1 MAETQDIIFAIR
13 DKMSEAVC
21 PMVKEAVEESAV
33 SMRNLTST
41 SLDGQK
47 LFDEKDKV
55 VERFKALFESNFD
68 HLVVEKSSRVIPLD
82 YSSLSLVQEEDLEA
96 IIAMEGMIAHA
107 RNCDIH
113 EYLCFT
119 TRLDSMFFGTRI
131 DESNNP
137 MDPEQIGDAFKD
149 ALQPLGLKPTGLL
162 MVYRQFNAMVFH
174 PLESVLATANEL
186 LIAYGIMPDLD
197 INARQ
202 KEDIKGKRSQPRPK
216 VDPVERAFSKEEEWS
231 GNEPQSNS
239 HSQQMFSMM
248 QTLMRNMGAAS
259 TPAAAPA
266 AGQPSAVGG
275 NGNATGAIPVGLQAG
290 MMVGGRQVELVATDK
305 LVELLNKLDG
315 VDNLEST
322 GREDLL
328 STVGKQLEADSNS
341 DTLQAIDNEKSDVI
355 NLINLLYEAI
365 WEDNSV
371 PIPVKEL
378 LGRTQ
383 ITALKIALQESAFFE
398 DETHPMRIL
407 INELATAGISWTE
420 SHEVTEDPVYQQM
433 EKTVAELISEY
444 KGESAYIEKLVE
456 DFRYFKRRQLLS
468 NQEAENSLMDADE
481 RADRLEEVKLYA
493 REKIMERILDPAIPE
508 SVRTFLDEFFHK
520 FLVQVILREGPGG
533 VSWKPVM
540 NTIDVLLW
548 TVHSERTASDL
559 DRFLKLKPRLMIN
572 LKKAL
577 DVAEIPEEDSLGA
590 LRDLQHV
597 QEECFKAVEHEQES
611 EELEDFAAW
620 MATAKPV
627 AESEL
632 VPLPEDDEHM
642 QEVTKIPIGIWLE
655 FQVEAEQTIR
665 CTLAAKI
672 DTIDKYV
679 FVNSQGVK
687 VIEKSRMGLAR
698 ELKAGTVKVISEAPL
713 VERAMETVIG
723 KLRTASLSK

>member
-1 MAETQDIIFAIR
+1 MAETKDIVLAVRDTMSVAI
-13 DKMSEAVC
+13 C
-21 PMVKEAVEESAV
+21 PLVQNAMDDAAPA
-33 SMRNLTST
+33 MRNLTAT
-41 SLDGQK
+41 SLDGQE
-47 LFDEKDKV
+47 LFDKKGEV
-55 VERFKALFESNFD
+55 LQRFKALFESNFD
-68 HLVVEKSSRVIPLD
+68 NLVMEKTSRAVPLD

-113 EYLCFT
+113 EYLCFN

-149 ALQPLGLKPTGLL
+149 ALQPLNLKPTGLL
-162 MVYRQFNAMVFH
+162 MVYRQFNSKVFH
-174 PLESVLATANEL
+174 SLETILAKANEL
-186 LIAYGIMPDLD
+186 LIAHGIMPDLD
-197 INARQ
+197 IASRQ
-202 KEDIKGKRSQPRPK
+202 KEEIKGKRSQPRPK
-216 VDPVERAFSKEEEWS
+216 VDPVERAFSEDAKES
-231 GNEPQSNS
+231 GAEAGS
-239 HSQQMFSMM
+239 SQQMFSIM
-248 QTLMRNMGAAS
+248 QTLMRNMGSSSAANS
-259 TPAAAPA
+259 TDGPAVVASQENNAA
-266 AGQPSAVGG
+266 
-275 NGNATGAIPVGLQAG
+275 NAMPIGLQAG
-290 MMVGGRQVELVATDK
+290 MMVGGRQVEMVATDK
-305 LVELLNKLDG
+305 LIELLDRLDRL
-315 VDNLEST
+315 DNLEA
-322 GREDLL
+322 GERQDLTATL
-328 STVGKQLEADSNS
+328 GKQLEESS
-341 DTLQAIDNEKSDVI
+341 DNNTLHALDNQKSDVI

-365 WEDNSV
+365 WEDSSV

-378 LGRTQ
+378 IGRTQ

-420 SHEVTEDPVYQQM
+420 SQEVAEDPMYKQM
-433 EKTVAELISEY
+433 ESTVSTLVGEYQGDSE
-444 KGESAYIEKLVE
+444 YIEKIVE
-456 DFRYFKRRQLLS
+456 EFRFFKRRQLLS
-468 NQEAENSLMDADE
+468 NQQAENSLMDADE
-481 RADRLEEVKLYA
+481 RAERLEEVKVYA
-493 REKIMERILDPAIPE
+493 REKIMERILDPSIPE
-508 SVRTFLDEFFHK
+508 KVREFLDEYFHQ

-548 TVHSERTASDL
+548 TVHSERDADDL

-577 DVAEIPEEDSLGA
+577 DVAKFPEEESLAA
-590 LRDLQHV
+590 LRELQQV
-597 QEECFKAVEHEQES
+597 QESCFKAVEK
-611 EELEDFAAW
+611 EEPPEALEDFAAW

-632 VPLPEDDEHM
+632 IPLSEDDEHL
-642 QEVTKIPIGIWLE
+642 QEVSKIPIGIWME

-679 FVNSQGVK
+679 FVNAQGVK

-713 VERAMETVIG
+713 IERAMETVIG
-723 KLRTASLSK
+723 KLRTASLQ